1 MGIKAEYINPRC
13 EKEWNMLKVSKITG
27 RQSTCLMSD
36 YQLKDKEGM
45 WEKIIFSYYR
55 GEKKNKPKIP

>member
-1 MGIKAEYINPRC
+1 MCKYIMGIKAEYINPRR
-13 EKEWNMLKVSKITG
+13 EKEQNMLKVSKIVG

-45 WEKIIFSYYR
+45 
-55 GEKKNKPKIP
+55 